1 MLVYNPAYDIYHCI
15 YRIIF
20 ILKKLKTNELIE
32 IDRIKIIDFYL
43 VFPYLIS
50 EIKFP
55 REVSGIKKSFVAYN
69 TKYRKVTNTFV
80 TFQTMQ
86 PLQDQAIDYLCL
98 KGYISYSNDEMVYPT
113 HLINSFNITLRD
125 HYFGEISK
133 DIEQRLFDFL
143 INHNFYGKDGLKDRT
158 NLMEFKYDKK

>member
-15 YRIIF
+15 YRMLF
-20 ILKKLKTNELIE
+20 ILKKLKINEPIE
-32 IDRIKIIDFYL
+32 IDRLKIIDFYL

-50 EIKFP
+50 EIKFS
-55 REVSGIKKSFVAYN
+55 REANGIKKSFVSYS
-69 TKYRKVTNTFV
+69 TKYRKVTNKFV
-80 TFQTMQ
+80 TFQTMK

-98 KGYISYSNDEMVYPT
+98 KGYINYSNEEMVSPNL
-113 HLINSFNITLRD
+113 LINSFNIPLRD
-125 HYFGEISK
+125 YYFK
-133 DIEQRLFDFL
+133 DVSEDVELKLFNFL